1 MGFRKAAMAWQLY
14 RLAYRCVVRMHPRIF
29 REQFGEEMMWIFE
42 EATETHGALRLLG
55 DGVISVV
62 RQWVLRPRPSRVV
75 VAEAASAA
83 LHEARLFA
91 WAHIG
96 SSPLRLPAGR
106 WLQGGLMSVAVFTG
120 VWPGANQTGNGM
132 PVRSFG
138 ADSDKAMEAGGLT
151 PPCSHNATEADV
163 GERGAGGGD
172 GYR

>member
-29 REQFGEEMMWIFE
+29 REQFGEEMTWIFE

-62 RQWVLRPRPSRVV
+62 RQRIFRPRPSRVV

-96 SSPLRLPAGR
+96 SSPSRLPAGR
-106 WLQGGLMSVAVFTG
+106 WLQGGLMSLALFTG
-120 VWPGANQTGNGM
+120 VWLGANQTGKRM
-132 PVRSFG
+132 PVTSFG
-138 ADSDKAMEAGGLT
+138 ADSDNAMRAGGLT
-151 PPCSHNATEADV
+151 PPSSENATETDF
-163 GERGAGGGD
+163 GQRGAD
-172 GYR
+172 GSS